1 MAKSPVNL
9 LSMTRKVTRPGITG
23 MALLAATLAVLSP
36 GSPTGLAVVDA
47 ILRAALAGLVTW
59 TASTAPAA
67 AVVGGVGVLGVAGL
81 SNPLL
86 SFALIAAAG
95 ALSIA
100 ELRRL
105 DARPSIAAAAGAIGV
120 LGGFRLPRVVMFAGS
135 ALVVGLVCTALVF
148 TGLARQSPEVRRT
161 ARRVTVIIGSLAGAC
176 LVASGVT
183 FILAIGHSGNA
194 QRHLRA
200 ALDATNNGRLD
211 EATEKLAGA
220 QAEVMTALAAL
231 TAPWGWPGRLL
242 PIIAH
247 HRAVAIELA
256 TETHDTVSTALD
268 AARSADLDQL
278 KVKDGRADVGKIAA
292 LHDPLATLGQSL
304 GTLREQLAAERS
316 GWIVSPLGDR
326 IDRADQDLK
335 QAQQQLTNLTEA
347 VRLAP
352 DLLGST
358 VDRRM
363 LIAFLT
369 PSEARPLGG
378 HLANYGVLTIS
389 NGHLELSD
397 FGRTSD
403 LIELSTDPITRV
415 ISGPPAYL
423 DRYAAFGAGGGGIPA
438 GPDWWLNVTISPDFP
453 SVAQVMAE
461 MYTKATGHTIDN
473 VLTIDPSGLA
483 GLLSI
488 TGPIDTKGLPEALTE
503 DNVVQLLEH
512 DQYALF
518 GREGR
523 EERVEFLGEA
533 GQATFDALIKR
544 RRLDPV
550 VLVKHLAPAV
560 AGNHV
565 MLWSAHPAEQALFHE
580 LHATGEFARA
590 DEGADALAVTSL
602 NSGANKTDA
611 FLTRQVRYDAVV
623 DDATGA
629 ITGTVTVTLFNDAP
643 TDGLP
648 FHVIGNSVNEPFGSN
663 RTYLTLYRGS
673 GEVTSLDVDGK
684 RVSPA
689 TGSELG
695 WDYAEYRHTIAPG
708 GTAIFRYQVTGEV
721 DPTEQYR
728 LWVRAQP
735 TANPERLT
743 VSVHLASGGLLASF
757 DGIID
762 HSMMISGTVKSAPTI
777 EAIGSVPAPG

>member
-1 MAKSPVNL
+1 MNPLSITNKVGRPVI
-9 LSMTRKVTRPGITG
+9 VGI
-23 MALLAATLAVLSP
+23 ALLAAALAVISP
-36 GSPTGLAVVDA
+36 GEPTGLSIVDA

-59 TASTAPAA
+59 TASTAPTP
-67 AVVGGVGVLGVAGL
+67 VVIGGVGVLGVAGL
-81 SNPLL
+81 TRPLL
-86 SFALIAAAG
+86 GIALITAAS
-95 ALSIA
+95 ALAIA

-105 DARPSIAAAAGAIGV
+105 DARPAVAAAVGGIGV
-120 LGGFRLPRVVMFAGS
+120 LGGFRLGRVGVFGGS
-135 ALVVGLVCTALVF
+135 ALLVGLVGSAIVL
-148 TGLARQSPEVRRT
+148 TGLAHQSPEVRRV
-161 ARRVTVIIGSLAGAC
+161 ARRTTVIIGAIAGAC
-176 LVASGVT
+176 AVSSGMT
-183 FILAIGHSGNA
+183 FMLAVGHAGDA

-200 ALDATNNGRLD
+200 ALEATNNGRLD
-211 EATEKLAGA
+211 EATEKLTGA
-220 QAEVMTALAAL
+220 QADISAARGAL

-242 PIIAH
+242 PVIAQ
-247 HRAVAIELA
+247 HRTVAVDLA
-256 TETHDTVSTALD
+256 TDANATVATALE

-278 KVKDGRADVGKIAA
+278 TVKDGRADVGKIAA
-292 LHDPLATLGQSL
+292 LHDPLTTLGTSL
-304 GTLREQLAAERS
+304 TTLREQLATERP

-326 IDRADQDLK
+326 IDRADGDLQ
-335 QAQQQLTNLTEA
+335 QAQRQLANLTEA

-352 DLLGST
+352 DLLGGT

-363 LIAFLT
+363 LIAFVT

-378 HLANYGVLTIS
+378 HMANYGELTIS
-389 NGHLELSD
+389 NGHLELSS
-397 FGRTSD
+397 FGRSSD
-403 LIELSTDPITRV
+403 LIALSADPTTRV
-415 ISGPPAYL
+415 ISGPLAYL
-423 DRYAAFGAGGGGIPA
+423 NRYGAFGAGGNGTPA
-438 GPDWWLNVTISPDFP
+438 GPDWWLDVTISPDFP

-461 MYTKATGHTIDN
+461 MYTKATGRAIDN

-488 TGPIDTKGLPEALTE
+488 TGPIDAKGLPEQLTE

-518 GREGR
+518 GRDGR
-523 EERVEFLGEA
+523 EERVEFLGDA

-565 MLWSAHPAEQALFHE
+565 MLWSAHPAEQALFGE

-623 DDATGA
+623 DDITGA
-629 ITGTVTVTLFNDAP
+629 VAGTVTVTLFNDAP
-643 TDGLP
+643 TTGLP

-695 WDYAEYRHTIAPG
+695 WRYAEYRHTIAPQ
-708 GTAIFRYQVTGEV
+708 GTAIFRYEVTGTV
-721 DPTEQYR
+721 DPTEPYR

-735 TANPERLT
+735 MANPEQLT
-743 VSVHLASGGLLASF
+743 VSVHLASGGLVAAF

-762 HSMMISGTVKSAPTI
+762 HSMMISGTIKASPTI
-777 EAIGSVPAPG
+777 ESTGPAPALG